1 MTIQEF
7 AAKHNLA
14 ALKDGCGDLV
24 IPGWQYAKGRRRVEY
39 QAHIFDGFKDGRL
52 GLYLGFETAR
62 EWNGT
67 KEKLLTFGL
76 TLKQDGQT
84 DGTLLFDPTNES
96 QASLAITAALVRRQ
110 DREQPVAA

>member
-7 AAKHNLA
+7 ASKHSVA
-14 ALKDGCGDLV
+14 AQKDGCGDLV

-39 QAHIFDGFKDGRL
+39 QAHIFDGFKDGRF

-67 KEKLLTFGL
+67 KEKLLAFGF
-76 TLKQDGQT
+76 TLKQDGHT
-84 DGTLLFDPTNES
+84 DGTLLFDPTNEN
-96 QASLAITAALVRRQ
+96 QASLAILTALIRR
-110 DREQPVAA
+110 REQGEPVAA